1 MFSAVSRD
9 GILHKSVEVGGCM
22 TFWKTEL
29 SQFYRKLEFVSRPNE
44 LNRSCEHAGGVNQ
57 LSLLIS
63 RSPRLKPAAHIICLH
78 AEQVRPQTHDIGKVW
93 NTWYYTESII
103 IIFDFPEQSVI
114 ISDRPKHLNE
124 PWTKSKCLMG
134 SFVYERPSPD
144 FLSLCLVS
152 LRQLRQLLLLTH
164 FTAHYHLPSH

>member
-1 MFSAVSRD
+1 MQ
-9 GILHKSVEVGGCM
+9 ILVWCLVQLVETAFCTKVRKWVNVWR
-22 TFWKTEL
+22 FEKL
-29 SQFYRKLEFVSRPNE
+29 SLVMWNQFYRKLEFVSRPNE

-114 ISDRPKHLNE
+114 ISDIGLSILMSLGQSPNVWWEVLFMKGHLQI
-124 PWTKSKCLMG
+124 
-134 SFVYERPSPD
+134 SFR
-144 FLSLCLVS
+144 C
-152 LRQLRQLLLLTH
+152 
-164 FTAHYHLPSH
+164 A